1 MTEAEWLVCNEPTAM
16 LGSLRCPVSERKLH
30 LFACGC
36 CRAVWECI
44 PLGLHRKLVDVAE
57 QCADGRLGHG
67 ILELVEKRA
76 RAQSALPNEAIHGAF
91 AALAVTNVIGW
102 WAASR
107 TLLAAREA
115 VCKWAVTVASTGE
128 LHPTSAVATAAVR
141 AWGTEWARRNAE
153 PAWSWNN
160 IWPEAAQAAGDA
172 AHAAA
177 EQMFAN
183 VLRCLFCNSFR
194 PTSFEP
200 AWLTPTVLALTAQMY
215 DSRDFGAM
223 PILADALQEAGCD
236 NDDVLCHCRDTST
249 PHARGCWVVD
259 AVLSKE

>member
-128 LHPTSAVATAAVR
+128 LPLLPRSRPQQCGHGARNGRVATQNR
-141 AWGTEWARRNAE
+141 RGPGTTYGPR
-153 PAWSWNN
+153 PPKL
-160 IWPEAAQAAGDA
+160 PE
-172 AHAAA
+172 
-177 EQMFAN
+177 M
-183 VLRCLFCNSFR
+183 R
-194 PTSFEP
+194 PTRPQNRCSQTCCG
-200 AWLTPTVLALTAQMY
+200 ASSATRSVRHLS
-215 DSRDFGAM
+215 SR
-223 PILADALQEAGCD
+223 
-236 NDDVLCHCRDTST
+236 
-249 PHARGCWVVD
+249 RGSPP
-259 AVLSKE
+259 LFSL